1 MDYCLLEFIICYLK
15 ITKENQMNIDIRK
28 SVLAVA
34 CAAGTWALVTALLN
48 YLLLFLGSYL
58 APYLETNLMLLSLLN
73 IVSEVLSTFISAYIS
88 VIAFI
93 KVYDRSGR

>member
-1 MDYCLLEFIICYLK
+1 
-15 ITKENQMNIDIRK
+15 MNIDIRK

-58 APYLETNLMLLSLLN
+58 APETNITLLSLLN
-73 IVSEVLSTFISAYIS
+73 IVSEVVSTFITAYLS
-88 VIAFI
+88 VIVFI